1 MKRLEEIRDRLAN
14 EYADIHSVFTKELY
28 GNITA
33 DFKSGFDAALKELMP
48 MVEELVEALDIA
60 VSELDQYS
68 RGRRDQSFEGWQS
81 QWIEVPTKH
90 ESDYEFYPNHI
101 EKDFVESLRSKL
113 FAWRKF
119 KGEE

>member
-14 EYADIHSVFTKELY
+14 EYSYRHAKRIPPEDSYACYV
-28 GNITA
+28 
-33 DFKSGFDAALKELMP
+33 SGFDAAVNELMP
-48 MVEELVEALDIA
+48 MAEELVEVLDIT

-81 QWIEVPTKH
+81 QWIEVPIKH